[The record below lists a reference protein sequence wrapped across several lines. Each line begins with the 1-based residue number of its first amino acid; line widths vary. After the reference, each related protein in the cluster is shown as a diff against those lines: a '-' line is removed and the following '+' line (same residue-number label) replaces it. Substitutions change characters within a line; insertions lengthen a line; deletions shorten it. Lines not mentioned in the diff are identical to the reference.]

1 MKILALDG
9 IAPEGIACLEKQ
21 GLTVDQK
28 PSQTEAE
35 LIQIIPSYSGLL
47 VRSGTK
53 VTAKVLAAAEN
64 LRVIGRAGVGVD
76 NIDLEEATRRGIQVV
91 NSPNGNTVAAAE
103 HTMALLLALARNVPC
118 AHARLKEGCWDRK
131 SFYGVELAGKVLG
144 ILGLG
149 KVGSAVARRAQAFE
163 MKVMGYDPY
172 LPRER
177 VRKLGV
183 ELASLED
190 VLRQADFLT
199 LHLPLT
205 PETRGMLGR
214 EQLAL
219 LKPSAMVIN
228 VARGG
233 IIVEEALYQALVAG
247 QLAGAALDVFEE
259 EPARENPL
267 FALDNVI
274 VTPHLGACTRE
285 AQIRVAVEVAE
296 DIAGVLRGEPPANPV
311 NRPVQKPWGLKRAAY

>member
-9 IAPEGIACLEKQ
+9 IAPEGITYLEKQ
-21 GLTVDQK
+21 GFTVDQK

-35 LIQIIPSYSGLL
+35 LIEVIPSYNGLL
-47 VRSGTK
+47 VRSGTR
-53 VTAKVLAAAEN
+53 VTAKALAAAGK
-64 LRVIGRAGVGVD
+64 LQVIGRAGVGVD
-76 NIDLEEATRRGIQVV
+76 NIDLEEASRRGIQVV

-103 HTMALLLALARNVPC
+103 HTMALLLSLARNVPR
-118 AHARLKEGCWDRK
+118 AHAQLKQGRWERK
-131 SFYGVELAGKVLG
+131 TFTGVELAGKVLG
-144 ILGLG
+144 VLGLG
-149 KVGSAVARRAQAFE
+149 KVGTAVARRAQAFE
-163 MKVMGYDPY
+163 MKVIGYDPY

-183 ELASLED
+183 EIASLED
-190 VLRQADFLT
+190 VLCQADFLT

-205 PETRGMLGR
+205 PETRHMIGR

-219 LKPSAMVIN
+219 VKPTAMLVN

-233 IIVEEALYQALVAG
+233 IIAEDALYHALAAG
-247 QLAGAALDVFEE
+247 QVAGAALDVFEE

-267 FALDNVI
+267 FSLDNVI
-274 VTPHLGACTRE
+274 VTPHLGASTRE

-296 DIAGVLRGEPPANPV
+296 DIAGILRGEPPVNPV
-311 NRPVQKPWGLKRAAY
+311 NRPVQKPWGLKKVAF

>member
-118 AHARLKEGCWDRK
+118 AHTRLKEGCWDRK